1 MTAVDGLGRA
11 GGRGARQDDRVSS
24 SPLRVTAVC
33 SGNICRSP
41 MAEYVLRAAVEDAG
55 LSHAI
60 VVDSAGVGA
69 WHVGD
74 GADRRSVAV
83 LAKHGYDGSAH
94 RVQQITSSWFE
105 ADDAPALLLA
115 MDSSHYAALRRM
127 APDADVR
134 MMRSFDARLAAR
146 PDTDL
151 DVPDPYYGGGDGFE
165 TVLQMIERAT
175 PGVLTYLKTRLA

>member
-1 MTAVDGLGRA
+1 
-11 GGRGARQDDRVSS
+11 
-24 SPLRVTAVC
+24 VTAVC

-41 MAEYVLRAAVEDAG
+41 IAEYVLRAAVDEAG

-94 RVQQITSSWFE
+94 RVQQITGSWFG
-105 ADDAPALLLA
+105 ADDAPDLLLA

-134 MMRSFDARLAAR
+134 MMRSFDRRVAAI
-146 PDTDL
+146 PGADL
-151 DVPDPYYGGGDGFE
+151 DVPDPYYGGANGFE
-165 TVLQMIERAT
+165 DVLAMIERAT
-175 PGVLTYLKTRLA
+175 PGVVTYLKHQL

>member
-1 MTAVDGLGRA
+1 MPVADGGGVPVLE
-11 GGRGARQDDRVSS
+11 GRGRMDDVSP
-24 SPLRVTAVC
+24 PLRVTAVC

-41 MAEYVLRAAVEDAG
+41 IAEYVLRAAVKEAG

-94 RVQQITSSWFE
+94 RVQQVTSSWFDG
-105 ADDAPALLLA
+105 DDAPDLLLA

-127 APDADVR
+127 APGADVR
-134 MMRSFDARLAAR
+134 MMRSFDRRVAAI
-146 PDTDL
+146 PGADL
-151 DVPDPYYGGGDGFE
+151 NVPDPYYGGSNGFE
-165 TVLQMIERAT
+165 DVLAMIERAT
-175 PGVLTYLKTRLA
+175 PGVLTYLTAQL

>member
-1 MTAVDGLGRA
+1 MSD
-11 GGRGARQDDRVSS
+11 VSR
-24 SPLRVTAVC
+24 PLRVTAVC

-41 MAEYVLRAAVEDAG
+41 IAEYVLRAAVEEAG

-74 GADRRSVAV
+74 GADRRSVQV

-94 RVQQITSSWFE
+94 RVQQITGSWFE
-105 ADDAPALLLA
+105 SGTHAPDLLLA

-134 MMRSFDARLAAR
+134 MIRSFDPKLAAR
-146 PDTDL
+146 PDADL
-151 DVPDPYYGGGDGFE
+151 DVPDPYYGSGDGFE
-165 TVLQMIERAT
+165 KVLQMIERAT
-175 PGVLTYLKTRLA
+175 PGVVTYLKAHL

>member
-1 MTAVDGLGRA
+1 MPADDGAAMASDGSRGRM
-11 GGRGARQDDRVSS
+11 DDVSP
-24 SPLRVTAVC
+24 PLRVTAVC

-41 MAEYVLRAAVEDAG
+41 IAEYVLRAAVEEAG

-94 RVQQITSSWFE
+94 RVQQITGSWFE
-105 ADDAPALLLA
+105 PGTRAPDLLLA

-127 APDADVR
+127 APDADVA
-134 MMRSFDARLAAR
+134 MMRSFDPKLAAR
-146 PDTDL
+146 PDADL
-151 DVPDPYYGGGDGFE
+151 DVPDPYYGSGDGFE

-175 PGVLTYLKTRLA
+175 PGVVTYLKQQL

>member
-1 MTAVDGLGRA
+1 MSR
-11 GGRGARQDDRVSS
+11 
-24 SPLRVTAVC
+24 PLRVTAVC

-41 MAEYVLRAAVEDAG
+41 IAEYVLRAAVEDAG
-55 LSHAI
+55 LGHAI

-69 WHVGD
+69 WHVGE
-74 GADRRSVAV
+74 GADRRSVQV

-94 RVQQITSSWFE
+94 RVQQITSSWFDG
-105 ADDAPALLLA
+105 DDAPDLVLA

-134 MMRSFDARLAAR
+134 MMRSFDPRLAAR
-146 PDTDL
+146 PDADL

-165 TVLQMIERAT
+165 QVLQMIERAT
-175 PGVLTYLKTRLA
+175 PGVVEHLRTQL